1 MKFTHVT
8 GICFKNC
15 IFFFHKI
22 CLIMSTVF
30 PPLREK
36 LYARCLKHFAEAT
49 EHFVHARFQPVVF
62 RKTTS
67 SECILQGA
75 KKIEV

>member
-1 MKFTHVT
+1 
-8 GICFKNC
+8 
-15 IFFFHKI
+15 
-22 CLIMSTVF
+22 MSTVF
-30 PPLREK
+30 SPLREK
-36 LYARCLKHFAEAT
+36 LYAGCLKLFAETT
-49 EHFVHARFQPVVF
+49 EHFVHARFQLIVL

>member
-1 MKFTHVT
+1 
-8 GICFKNC
+8 
-15 IFFFHKI
+15 
-22 CLIMSTVF
+22 MSTVF